1 MSKQDCVIWF
11 SINGQSTIDKDEIFR
26 KNSEVETAQIVNGN
40 FKLVYKNPN
49 LPSLSLPVI
58 RLRLEPFFL
67 SVAWQ
72 GKEIKLT
79 ILGGFLFGDVISIL
93 EKPFMDVEKLS
104 WFVPLHNGLAFSTL
118 NGKTIS
124 VAKVRRFNRI
134 FKDFSL
140 LDLETALNEVA
151 VEYPNGKI
159 LETNEN
165 ALRIGKNLNLEEEIR
180 EELDSGATFW
190 EALREWLWK

>member
-1 MSKQDCVIWF
+1 MKRDYVLWF
-11 SINGQSTIDKDEIFR
+11 SINGHSTISEDQIFR
-26 KNSEVETAQIVNGN
+26 KNSEVETAQIVDGT
-40 FKLVYKNPN
+40 FKLVYKNRN

-58 RLRLEPFFL
+58 RFRPEPFFL

-72 GKEIKLT
+72 RQEIKLT
-79 ILGGFLFGDVISIL
+79 ILGGFLYGDVISIL
-93 EKPFMDVEKLS
+93 EKPFMDVERLS

-124 VAKVRRFNRI
+124 VAKIRRFNKA
-134 FKDFSL
+134 FKSFSL

-190 EALREWLWK
+190 DALREWLWK